1 MSEVKHLVND
11 LIDEDEIL
19 SDCFFREHSKVVS
32 KDLHAAVKGVKHK
45 RGTHIVLGRDNK
57 KHTTLL
63 REEVI
68 NTIYVLG
75 MK

>member
-19 SDCFFREHSKVVS
+19 SYCFFREHSKVVS
-32 KDLHAAVKGVKHK
+32 KYLHAAVESVKHK
-45 RGTHIVLGRDNK
+45 GGTHIVLGRDHK
-57 KHTTLL
+57 EHSTLL

-68 NTIYVLG
+68 HTIDVLR